1 MCVFLETH
9 LLELKCVERKGHF
22 AEELPTTKGPW
33 TIYTAQNI
41 DKTFYLQDKMTKY
54 AKLQPIGVHLARWEQ
69 INDVENNVQIVQGG
83 TGEYFSGL
91 AQ

>member
-1 MCVFLETH
+1 
-9 LLELKCVERKGHF
+9 
-22 AEELPTTKGPW
+22 
-33 TIYTAQNI
+33 
-41 DKTFYLQDKMTKY
+41 MTKY

-91 AQ
+91 ANKTGHCLTGKPICISYPQVHKEFWLEEAILQMPSMNLRSIQTLDQAY

>member
-1 MCVFLETH
+1 
-9 LLELKCVERKGHF
+9 
-22 AEELPTTKGPW
+22 
-33 TIYTAQNI
+33 
-41 DKTFYLQDKMTKY
+41 MTKY

>member
-1 MCVFLETH
+1 MHT
-9 LLELKCVERKGHF
+9 VE
-22 AEELPTTKGPW
+22 
-33 TIYTAQNI
+33 NI
-41 DKTFYLQDKMTKY
+41 DKNLFTCKTPQSDKVTKY
-54 AKLQPIGVHLARWEQ
+54 AKLQPIGVHLSRWEQ